1 MMTTTA
7 RRASVAGLALMALL
21 LETRSAAAETIDFRG
36 SGHAAAVSI
45 TVMNGASTL
54 FSGSVMAG
62 ELNWSWLNG
71 TPAGFVTDFYTYC
84 IDATQYLRDP
94 QYVAVRSMDAFAG
107 GSANAGSKVS
117 WLFNTYASTI
127 RDTGTNT
134 QAAAL
139 QVAIWEALY
148 DTGQDLGGGS
158 FRIGTTGAIR
168 TQAETYLTALYS
180 STYLGSTATW
190 LDVDGGSSNPLYRGQ
205 DQITHG
211 VPEPSTVLLMGL
223 AGLALAR
230 RRRTLV
236 PLAVRA

>member
-1 MMTTTA
+1 MSMTA
-7 RRASVAGLALMALL
+7 RRASLAGLALIAVLL
-21 LETRSAAAETIDFRG
+21 GTRSASAETIDFRG
-36 SGHAAAVSI
+36 SGHSAAVSI

-62 ELNWSWLNG
+62 ELNWSWLDG
-71 TPAGFVTDFYTYC
+71 TPPGFTTDFYSYC

-94 QYVAVRSMDAFAG
+94 QYVTVRTMDAFAN
-107 GSANAGSKVS
+107 GSANAGAKVS

-127 RDTGTNT
+127 RDSGTNT

-139 QVAIWEALY
+139 QIAIWEALY
-148 DTGQDLGGGS
+148 DTSQNLGDGS

-180 STYLGSTATW
+180 NNYLGSTATW
-190 LDVDGGSSNPLYRGQ
+190 LDVDGGNSNPIYRGQ

-211 VPEPSTVLLMGL
+211 VPEPSTLLLMGV

-230 RRRTLV
+230 RRRDQMA
-236 PLAVRA
+236 LAAQA